1 MTRARPAPRSAGFS
15 FMEILVVMGII
26 AVLVGLSVGIF
37 KIVGKKGPEMKT
49 RALLM
54 KMRTNIDAWRGSFK
68 AWPPS
73 DLNKLRAVIG
83 TPVTVGK
90 AVPPNDQNWG
100 IESLVQCLMM
110 QGYDHNAELDDDLVN
125 TDKDELDKAFA
136 KNGIAALSEGKD
148 AWGNPLVYFTD
159 ADYAQAEKNP
169 PTYISGED
177 SNLHGDVFLPKPW
190 RNENG
195 AFAQQ
200 GAYQI
205 FSVGEDGVPN
215 TDDDLKAWTAN

>member
-1 MTRARPAPRSAGFS
+1 
-15 FMEILVVMGII
+15 
-26 AVLVGLSVGIF
+26 
-37 KIVGKKGPEMKT
+37 MKT
-49 RALLM
+49 RPALE
-54 KMRTNIDAWRGSFK
+54 DAHEHRRVARRLQ

-90 AVPPNDQNWG
+90 RCLRTIELGDQ
-100 IESLVQCLMM
+100 SLVQCLMM

-136 KNGIAALSEGKD
+136 KNGIAALSEAKD

-169 PTYISGED
+169 PSYISGED

-205 FSVGEDGVPN
+205 FSVGEDGLPN